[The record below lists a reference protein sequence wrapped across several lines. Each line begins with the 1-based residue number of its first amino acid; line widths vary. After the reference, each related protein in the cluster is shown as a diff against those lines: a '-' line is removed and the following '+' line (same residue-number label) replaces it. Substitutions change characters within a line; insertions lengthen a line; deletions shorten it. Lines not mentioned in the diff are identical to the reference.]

1 MHKYKKIERLGEG
14 AHGVVFKAEL
24 LPESERRKESKKRK
38 QLEIQTEQEQQTTEE
53 LQKNEKQEL
62 KQYVAIK
69 KIRLKSR
76 QEGLSQEAI
85 REIRLLQELDHPNI
99 MKVIDIFSHSSN
111 INVVIEYMTTD
122 LDHILRASE
131 LIITAADIKSY
142 MRMLLLAV
150 EHCHKNWILH
160 RDIKPGNLL
169 IGEDGQMK
177 LADFGL
183 AKIYGSPDRSLSH
196 QACTLYYRAPE
207 LLFGARM
214 YGPGADMWSV
224 GCVFGELMKRIPM
237 FPGTGELDQLSKIF
251 SCLGTPTEKDWPGMT
266 KLPSYTEFNP
276 WPPTPLESIF
286 TAATSDALD
295 LLRNLLRYDPKQRLS
310 ATQALAHRYFTNLP
324 VPTLPSSLPRL
335 ISQAKKKKK

>member
-1 MHKYKKIERLGEG
+1 MHKYKKIERIGEG
-14 AHGVVFKAEL
+14 AHGVVFKAEV
-24 LPESERRKESKKRK
+24 LPKSEQRKESKNKKRK
-38 QLEIQTEQEQQTTEE
+38 VQEAQIDQEQQTDT
-53 LQKNEKQEL
+53 KDEKQP
-62 KQYVAIK
+62 KYVAIK

-122 LDHILRASE
+122 LDHILRAKE
-131 LIITAADIKSY
+131 IIITAADIKSY
-142 MRMLLLAV
+142 MKMLLLAV

-160 RDIKPGNLL
+160 RDIKPGNFLL
-169 IGEDGQMK
+169 GEDGQMK
-177 LADFGL
+177 IADFGL

-224 GCVFGELMKRIPM
+224 GCVFGELMKRVPM

-286 TAATSDALD
+286 TAASADAID

-310 ATQALAHRYFTNLP
+310 ATQALAHRYFTNP
-324 VPTLPSSLPRL
+324 PAPTPPISLPKL
-335 ISQAKKKKK
+335 NSQSKKKKK